1 MAYNNK
7 GGASNAV
14 KYFNDQYDDRLKQF
28 QKGGGNKTFDVKQ
41 KKNKITI
48 KTRTESKPDS
58 TGSIKVEERKD
69 VVKKSGK
76 GYQKKK
82 TYTLK
87 KS

>member
-28 QKGGGNKTFDVKQ
+28 QKGGSTRTVDKKQ

-48 KTRTESKPDS
+48 KTTTVSKPDS
-58 TGSIKVEERKD
+58 TGSMKVEQRKD